1 MKTRLKHE
9 PRRFPLMRCT
19 TLCDPVQVVL
29 SPHRLGCPSLAKWL
43 AFLLTSIHKVRRADV
58 RRAMANYHPS
68 GSKRLPVMLPDGG
81 GVPVNLDDDYQ
92 RKLTNDLKRDLKIK
106 EVVAELE
113 NASASRTTSA
123 PWRTF
128 VRVFNTNGELLQA
141 ISGDYRAR
149 VIQAFVKWVRK
160 G

>member
-1 MKTRLKHE
+1 M
-9 PRRFPLMRCT
+9 
-19 TLCDPVQVVL
+19 
-29 SPHRLGCPSLAKWL
+29 
-43 AFLLTSIHKVRRADV
+43 
-58 RRAMANYHPS
+58 
-68 GSKRLPVMLPDGG
+68 
-81 GVPVNLDDDYQ
+81 PVNLDDDYQ